1 MITRVIASV
10 FVAAFAVLL
19 LSDTHSA
26 SAQEGRTITS
36 GIVIGV
42 QTDSDGRL
50 VRFAIS
56 DSSGT
61 DIEYTVEDSTEYGL
75 ESQAGDRWVSTQ
87 AEDPVEI
94 VNRLNDH
101 RQRFAPITVVSQNGV
116 ASSVVERESG
126 KLETNLSYLFA
137 VFAVTWAGFF
147 AYIFYISRKQR
158 ELQKEVARLQ
168 GSIRSRT
175 DE

>member
-1 MITRVIASV
+1 MISRVIASV
-10 FVAAFAVLL
+10 FVAAFAVFL
-19 LSDTHSA
+19 LSDTYSA
-26 SAQEGRTITS
+26 SAQEGRTITN

-42 QTDSDGRL
+42 QADSDGRL

-61 DIEYTVEDSTEYGL
+61 DIGYTVEDSTEYGL

-87 AEDPVEI
+87 AEDPVEV